1 MLQSMKKALI
11 FGFLVWLVPFIVGV
25 LAWPVHEQRAFETIL
40 ALAVAG
46 TGLVFATLYFRSIE
60 RITRC
65 EGVRLGAL
73 WFAISLLIDLMLFM
87 PAASPMHMSF
97 VAYMLDIGLTYL
109 IYPMIT
115 IAITYLPESGAKGDA
130 QQIKMEQ

>member
-1 MLQSMKKALI
+1 MLQSMKKAVL
-11 FGFLVWLVPFIVGV
+11 FGFLVWLIPFIAGF
-25 LAWPVHEQRAFETIL
+25 LAWPVHEQPVFETIL

-46 TGLVFATLYFRSIE
+46 SGLVFATIYFRSIE
-60 RITRC
+60 RITRS

-73 WFAISLLIDLMLFM
+73 WFAIAVLIDLIMFM

-115 IAITYLPESGAKGDA
+115 IAITYIPQSGDSADA
-130 QQIKMEQ
+130 QQI